1 MLDFKEIESPEVWE
15 LFARDFLQ
23 QLGFFIESSPD
34 RGPDGGKDLLITETL
49 EGKVGQYQFRWL
61 VSCKHNAVSNISVSE
76 TEEYNILERVA
87 GFNADGFIGFYST
100 VASSGLNNRL
110 KQLKEA
116 GKLKDYRI
124 FDHKIIENYL
134 ISIGFSTFVMRYFP
148 IGYRTIKPLHVIFDK
163 YYPLECE
170 VCGKDLLESMFVDKI
185 SGVIVFVGK
194 PMAGGSVFVDD
205 IFITCKGNCDQVK
218 ENKYRT
224 DGFTSN
230 TWQDLMDLTNSALF
244 IKYIMATLNNIEN
257 GNYKYSKDAFT
268 KEKHFLLKMSQK
280 VLVQMN
286 EEDKKRHKNLA
297 EFGLL

>member
-1 MLDFKEIESPEVWE
+1 MLDFKEIVRPEDWE

-23 QLGFFIESSPD
+23 HLGFFIESSPD

-116 GKLKDYRI
+116 GKLKDFRI
-124 FDHKIIENYL
+124 FEHKLIENYL
-134 ISIGFSTFVMRYFP
+134 ISIGFSTLLMRYFP

-170 VCGKDLLESMFVDKI
+170 VCGKDLLESMFVDKMN
-185 SGVIVFVGK
+185 GVISFVGR
-194 PMAGGSVFVDD
+194 PMTGNKIFVDD
-205 IFITCKGNCDQVK
+205 IYIACKGNCDKIK
-218 ENKYRT
+218 ENEYRAK
-224 DGFTSN
+224 GLTSN
-230 TWQDLMDLTNSALF
+230 TWNDLMDLTNSALF
-244 IKYIMATLNNIEN
+244 IKYIMATLNQLQS
-257 GNYKYSKDAFT
+257 GNYEYTKDAFT
-268 KEKHFLLKMSQK
+268 KEKQFLLKMSQK
-280 VLVQMN
+280 VLIQMN
-286 EEDKKRHKNLA
+286 EEDKERHKSLA
-297 EFGLL
+297 EFGLI

>member
-1 MLDFKEIESPEVWE
+1 MLDFKEILRPEDWE

-23 QLGFFIESSPD
+23 HLGFFIESSPD

-116 GKLKDYRI
+116 SRLKDFRI
-124 FDHKIIENYL
+124 FEHKLIENYL
-134 ISIGFSTFVMRYFP
+134 ISIGFSTLLMRYFP
-148 IGYRTIKPLHVIFDK
+148 IGYKTIKPLHVIFDK

-170 VCGKDLLESMFVDKI
+170 VCCKDLLESMFVDKMN
-185 SGVIVFVGK
+185 GVIGFVGR
-194 PMAGGSVFVDD
+194 PTSGNQIFVDD
-205 IFITCKGNCDQVK
+205 IYIACKGICDKVK
-218 ENKYRT
+218 ETQFRT
-224 DGFTSN
+224 IGLTSN

-244 IKYIMATLNNIEN
+244 IKYIMATLNNIES
-257 GNYKYSKDAFT
+257 GTYKYTKEAFT
-268 KEKHFLLKMSQK
+268 KEKQILLKMSQK
-280 VLVQMN
+280 VLIQMN

-297 EFGLL
+297 EFGLI